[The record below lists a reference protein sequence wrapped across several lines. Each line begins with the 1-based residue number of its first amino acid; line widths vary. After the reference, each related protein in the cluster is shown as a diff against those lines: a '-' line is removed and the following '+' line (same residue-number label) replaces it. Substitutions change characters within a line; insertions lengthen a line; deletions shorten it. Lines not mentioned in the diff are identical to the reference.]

1 MIVMVV
7 LPWVAVVVLA
17 AMLSIERIN
26 AQYQKERRKID
37 NEYVQHYIHVVVTYR
52 KWKKDV
58 LELKAMLR
66 DCYWDSHRKPI
77 LKMINQ
83 GQKRIRMLRNL
94 LNEYYFYY
102 NPQAKQPQ
110 RSKK

>member
-1 MIVMVV
+1 MITALVIMVIT
-7 LPWVAVVVLA
+7 LLLCIGWLI
-17 AMLSIERIN
+17 AMILIEKN
-26 AQYQKERRKID
+26 NTKYQKELRKID

-83 GQKRIRMLRNL
+83 NQKSVRMLRNL
-94 LNEYYFYY
+94 LNKYYFDY
-102 NPQAKQPQ
+102 NQEIK
-110 RSKK
+110 